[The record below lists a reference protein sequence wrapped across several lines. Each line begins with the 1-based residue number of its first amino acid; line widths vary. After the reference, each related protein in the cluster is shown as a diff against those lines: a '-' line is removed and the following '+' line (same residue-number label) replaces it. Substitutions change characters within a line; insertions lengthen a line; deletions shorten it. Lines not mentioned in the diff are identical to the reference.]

1 MFTGIIESTATVQ
14 SIENQLDNLII
25 WLQTPLAS
33 TFKID
38 QSIAHNGI
46 CLTVDDLNSTN
57 SQYRVTA
64 VSETVM
70 KTNIGNWKVG
80 DVINIERA
88 VTLGS
93 PLDGHIVQ
101 GHVDQTAECLAI
113 KEVNGSTQFT
123 FELGGEY
130 CPLIIEKGS
139 IALNGISLTIF
150 NVQDTQFTVAI
161 IPYTMEH
168 TNMKN
173 LRVGDKVNI
182 EFDILGKYIHRMQR
196 K

>member
-46 CLTVDDLNSTN
+46 CLTVDDLNSTK

-150 NVQDTQFTVAI
+150 NVQHTQFTVAI

>member
-46 CLTVDDLNSTN
+46 CLTVDDLNSTK

>member
-46 CLTVDDLNSTN
+46 CLTVDDLNSTK

-70 KTNIGNWKVG
+70 KTNIGYWKVG

-93 PLDGHIVQ
+93 PIDGHIVQ

-173 LRVGDKVNI
+173 LHVGDKVNI